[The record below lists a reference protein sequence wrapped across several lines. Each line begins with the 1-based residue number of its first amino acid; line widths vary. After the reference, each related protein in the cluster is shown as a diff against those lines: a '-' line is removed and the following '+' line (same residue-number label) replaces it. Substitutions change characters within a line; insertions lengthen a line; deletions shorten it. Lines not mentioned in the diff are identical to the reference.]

1 MEDGCEYCRES
12 TPKLRS
18 ISQFVSLWSIIQT
31 LTLMDETDAIVWNI
45 TADGQYSAS
54 SAYAVQFFGRLR
66 QPQLEHDWHIRAE
79 GKIKFFFCLML

>member
-31 LTLMDETDAIVWNI
+31 VTLMDERDAIVWNI
-45 TADGQYSAS
+45 TADGQYSA
-54 SAYAVQFFGRLR
+54 VQFFGRLR
-66 QPQLEHDWHIRAE
+66 QPQLEHEWHIRAE
-79 GKIKFFFCLML
+79 DKIKFFFCLML